1 MTRGLQI
8 QMIQAKLQGVVAASS
23 KTWKRLSSVDCK
35 IQTERLHGP
44 CGLRCL
50 SDLGLEWT
58 KQEQMGN
65 S

>member
-1 MTRGLQI
+1 MTCGLQM
-8 QMIQAKLQGVVAASS
+8 QMIPAKLQGVVAASS
-23 KTWKRLSSVDCK
+23 RMWKCLSSVDCK
-35 IQTERLHGP
+35 VQMEGLHGL

-58 KQEQMGN
+58 KQEQIGN